1 MRGRRWI
8 SDRVIGIAL
17 GILLGLAV
25 IIIFLFLGS
34 RNTIDEPSLSG
45 GADDADADAARG
57 AARQAVE
64 AETRPVGSLTHG
76 IGNAHRP

>member
-1 MRGRRWI
+1 MPLMRGRSRA

-25 IIIFLFLGS
+25 IVLFLFLGS

-45 GADDADADAARG
+45 GATTQTHTQPAAPP
-57 AARQAVE
+57 AKVSTQKQA
-64 AETRPVGSLTHG
+64 H
-76 IGNAHRP
+76 